1 MGATTGIGWTDAT
14 VNFAIGC
21 QHAGP
26 GCDGCYAEVF
36 AERKFGIKFGP
47 GEPRRPTKVGF
58 TDPPKWQRAIDAG
71 RMTMRH
77 QGKDIPIPFWVF
89 ACSLSDFF
97 DRAWPK
103 ELRPRAWEVIKA
115 TPDLHW
121 QLVTKRV
128 GNVQYM
134 LPDDW
139 NGGKGYEHVGI
150 IATMVNQQE
159 INRDMPKLANL
170 RDTRGVRWV
179 GLSIEPQLEMIR
191 LGPWRN
197 HLDWVI
203 TGGESK
209 QGAHAARPYDIGWA
223 RSLILECHAARVQIF
238 VKQMGDNP
246 IDDGKFIKSLKGSDN
261 PAAWPIE
268 LRWQQMPDI
277 YPERKPKAQP
287 APVPAQKELL

>member
-1 MGATTGIGWTDAT
+1 MGATTGIGWCDAT
-14 VNFAIGC
+14 INFAIGC

-71 RMTMRH
+71 HMTMRH

-103 ELRPRAWEVIKA
+103 DLRPRAWEVIKA

-159 INRDMPKLANL
+159 IKRDMPKLAEL
-170 RDTRGVRWV
+170 RELGVRWV
-179 GLSIEPQLEMIR
+179 GLSIEPQIGPIK
-191 LGPWRN
+191 LGLWAEV
-197 HLDWVI
+197 LQWVI

-209 QGAHAARPYDIGWA
+209 QGKHAARPYDLAWPHMLIDEC
-223 RSLILECHAARVQIF
+223 RSVGTPIF
-238 VKQMGDNP
+238 VKQLGDNP
-246 IDDGKFIKSLKGSDN
+246 VRGDRPVLHMGGNGAGDPHK
-261 PAAWPIE
+261 WPSHLVVQE
-268 LRWQQMPDI
+268 MPRV
-277 YPERKPKAQP
+277 YGERKPKPQP
-287 APVPAQKELL
+287 APAQGGLL